1 MFSQPEA
8 TYVLSSF
15 YLESFLEQNET
26 KWRILVQVSNIFQ
39 TSESEQDKESQ
50 VAPQVEK
57 YHHTIP
63 NYPLNNILQVLI
75 V

>member
-39 TSESEQDKESQ
+39 TSESEEDQESQ
-50 VAPQVEK
+50 VAPHVENK
-57 YHHTIP
+57 NEGADKELRHLY
-63 NYPLNNILQVLI
+63 
-75 V
+75 